1 MIECLELKYQNII
14 QQKDK
19 EIGEM
24 KVELKKINV
33 KNKAMEKI
41 EEDSTYVNSFMEKIT
56 EENIF
61 ESPKSK

>member
-19 EIGEM
+19 EIGEI
-24 KVELKKINV
+24 KAELKKINV
-33 KNKAMEKI
+33 KNKVMEKI